1 MEGTWNSGKTF
12 LLVTGASRGLGQA
25 FSITLA
31 SNLNKGSVVY
41 LTARTEAAL
50 LQTKNEISSTN
61 ESLQVKYFVID
72 QAKVE
77 KQAYVDMLKNVDPGH
92 FDSAIVVH
100 NAGSIG
106 KQGEMVR
113 DYDDK
118 DDLCNY
124 YSLNLFSVAVLN
136 SVFMKTF
143 SLGENVQKLKQKF
156 ISFIAV
162 FNID

>member
-1 MEGTWNSGKTF
+1 MEGQWNAGKTF

-25 FSITLA
+25 FSIALA
-31 SNLNKGSVVY
+31 SQLKNESVVY
-41 LTARTEAAL
+41 LTARTEDAL
-50 LQTKNEISSTN
+50 IQTEKEILSRNET
-61 ESLQVKYFVID
+61 LHVKYFVID

-77 KQAYVDMLKNVDPGH
+77 KQGYVDMFKNIDPSH

-143 SLGENVQKLKQKF
+143 SSGDNLDK
-156 ISFIAV
+156 
-162 FNID
+162 